1 MSTYTTSIY
10 STAKN
15 LLQWNK
21 KGGQGGTDTNACQ
34 TELFSDCLRNN
45 GRVNAMWIPVELNG
59 SNATVLSA
67 LKMTCDWGTKA
78 TWEAFVSGSLSPSL
92 LSPSP
97 PPSLLPLLSP
107 FPPPSLLPP
116 SSLSF
121 LSLLL
126 CVGEGEKESLI
137 AGYINHFNLK
147 PSVCYNLRVY
157 QHKLL

>member
-59 SNATVLSA
+59 STILSA

-107 FPPPSLLPP
+107 FPPPLSP
-116 SSLSF
+116 SPF
-121 LSLLL
+121 LSLLPLSPSL
-126 CVGEGEKESLI
+126 CGGRREREPDCRL
-137 AGYINHFNLK
+137 HK
-147 PSVCYNLRVY
+147 PLQFKAKC
-157 QHKLL
+157 LLQSTCIST